1 MKILFNI
8 LLNLVF
14 ITASTL
20 ASADIANDPIVPKAE
35 STFAKNF
42 LERAQAKDFTFV
54 KEQLDV
60 SLIDKVSDQNITEF
74 AKYFPTGKLLS
85 TDLIGSQV
93 NIINDAWQGN
103 FTYEY
108 HFEQGWALANAV
120 INRKDNKLSVIGFN
134 VYPTKASQKEINKF
148 SLTDKS
154 ILHYLALLYAVLIP
168 IFILI
173 TLVICIKTS
182 IPRRKWLWIIFIL
195 GGISTFSINW
205 TTGEYGFRL
214 IQYQLL
220 GSGIYSAGEYA
231 PWIIVAGFPLGA
243 ILFWFKREKWRV
255 TPPTQNTQEESS
267 ASRLIEDQKA

>member
-1 MKILFNI
+1 MKILFKI
-8 LLNLVF
+8 LASVLL
-14 ITASTL
+14 ITISTL
-20 ASADIANDPIVPKAE
+20 VSADISNDPLVPKTE
-35 STFAKNF
+35 SAFAKNF

-54 KEQLDV
+54 KEQLDA
-60 SLIDKVSDQNITEF
+60 SLIGNVNETSIAEF

-93 NIINDAWQGN
+93 NVINDAWQGN

-108 HFEQGWALANAV
+108 HFENGWALANAV
-120 INRKDNKLSVIGFN
+120 VNRKDNKLSVMGFN

-148 SLTDKS
+148 SLIDKS
-154 ILHYLALLYAVLIP
+154 ILHYLTLLSAILVP

-173 TLVICIKTS
+173 TLVVCIKTP

-205 TTGEYGFRL
+205 TTGEYGFNL

-220 GSGIYSAGEYA
+220 GSGIFSAGEYA
-231 PWIIVAGFPLGA
+231 PWIIVVGLPLGA

-255 TPPTQNTQEESS
+255 TAPIQNTQQESI
-267 ASRLIEDQKA
+267 ASSPTEDKKS